1 MSDMPD
7 WVTGF
12 PGAVTVSDRDH
23 RIVYMNDKSAKTFAK
38 WGGEALL
45 GKSLVD
51 CHKPESIAAMRRI
64 LESGEPNVYTIE
76 KEGQRKL
83 IYQAPW
89 RKDGA
94 IAGLVELSLVV
105 PAEMPHFVRS

>member
-1 MSDMPD
+1 MQD
-7 WVTGF
+7 WALEF
-12 PGAVTVSDRDH
+12 PGAVTVCDRDFT
-23 RIVYMNDKSAKTFAK
+23 IIYMNDKSAKTFAK
-38 WGGEALL
+38 WGGEGLL

-51 CHKPESIAAMRRI
+51 CHKPESIATMRRI
-64 LESGEPNVYTIE
+64 LETGEPNVYTIE

-94 IAGLVELSLVV
+94 IAGLVELSLLV